1 MKLIVKTLWIPSA
14 ILVVIFLGL
23 SLIISSI
30 LTGNAQKGQESELQA
45 LVASESRRI
54 MTGLSLVTATQQP
67 GDAMLGL
74 EGKDD
79 TLAKDV
85 VTLVAN
91 LGLDGVVFTD
101 LKGKTLYS
109 TVKDPPANLDKV
121 VSGLDGKKMEKRLLV
136 LDNYLVALG
145 SIKDV
150 DTIKGYLVFL
160 VTIPPSLQAVVEHTM
175 QGMDKGQQGIKQ
187 PSIREEIEA
196 IRDEIVTVSDA
207 FLKQVLTTFSILLV
221 AGLALVMVVLLVI
234 ARGILG
240 PVNLV
245 KGNVEVMSSGDLT
258 QRIAIPAKK
267 DEIFEMAEGVN
278 RMADG
283 LSNIARMLHL
293 QAATLGSASEGF
305 IPFFEGLKQ
314 QAAMLQKSAR
324 EAMNS
329 NDHIDGETYQLR
341 ANVDKV
347 AQTIEGFIRKVHQL
361 GENISNIA
369 AAAEEASQNV
379 STMASAAEE
388 MSSNVNSVNSN
399 LQRVAES
406 VDSVIH
412 ATQQVNASQEE
423 VRRRCQ
429 SAVTSSGL
437 ADQHANGA
445 SQVMESLDKAAVE
458 IGKVVNVIRNIAE
471 QTKMLA
477 LNAAIEAAGAGEA
490 GKGFAVVANEV
501 KELARQTSE
510 ATQMIGQRI
519 GEIQVQ
525 TKSARH
531 AVGEIASQIQQ
542 VNSGQGQILQ
552 AVETQGVAMGRIVG
566 DIDKVSTAAQEV
578 TRNAHELEL
587 AIQEVARAAAEAA
600 MGTAEIARA
609 SSDAAN
615 QADYLIRDGQGAD
628 QEVKAVQNMGQGIL
642 ESSAEVQK
650 RGLLTYDSANAM
662 AGWISQAQTMRD
674 IINQT
679 SEGLLR
685 SATQLNIGTEPY
697 DVRKIKSAHLNWLAR
712 LTESVAAGILMPEK
726 DITNSHQCAFGKWY
740 DTEGLQRF
748 GHIEIFKQVGIAHEK
763 VHLKGREV
771 YELSKAGKH
780 GEALSLVQQL
790 VDRERAELFSLLDE
804 MYQSHDVWHNP

>member
-1 MKLIVKTLWIPSA
+1 
-14 ILVVIFLGL
+14 
-23 SLIISSI
+23 
-30 LTGNAQKGQESELQA
+30 
-45 LVASESRRI
+45 
-54 MTGLSLVTATQQP
+54 
-67 GDAMLGL
+67 
-74 EGKDD
+74 
-79 TLAKDV
+79 
-85 VTLVAN
+85 
-91 LGLDGVVFTD
+91 
-101 LKGKTLYS
+101 
-109 TVKDPPANLDKV
+109 
-121 VSGLDGKKMEKRLLV
+121 
-136 LDNYLVALG
+136 
-145 SIKDV
+145 
-150 DTIKGYLVFL
+150 
-160 VTIPPSLQAVVEHTM
+160 
-175 QGMDKGQQGIKQ
+175 
-187 PSIREEIEA
+187 
-196 IRDEIVTVSDA
+196 
-207 FLKQVLTTFSILLV
+207 
-221 AGLALVMVVLLVI
+221 
-234 ARGILG
+234 
-240 PVNLV
+240 
-245 KGNVEVMSSGDLT
+245 
-258 QRIAIPAKK
+258 
-267 DEIFEMAEGVN
+267 
-278 RMADG
+278 
-283 LSNIARMLHL
+283 
-293 QAATLGSASEGF
+293 
-305 IPFFEGLKQ
+305 
-314 QAAMLQKSAR
+314 
-324 EAMNS
+324 
-329 NDHIDGETYQLR
+329 
-341 ANVDKV
+341 
-347 AQTIEGFIRKVHQL
+347 
-361 GENISNIA
+361 
-369 AAAEEASQNV
+369 
-379 STMASAAEE
+379 MASAAEE

-445 SQVMESLDKAAVE
+445 SQVMESLDKAALE

-552 AVETQGVAMGRIVG
+552 AVETQGLAMGRIVG

-600 MGTAEIARA
+600 MGTAEIART

-615 QADYLIRDGQGAD
+615 QADYLVRDGQGAD
-628 QEVKAVQNMGQGIL
+628 KEVKAVQNMGQGIL

-662 AGWISQAQTMRD
+662 AGWITQAQTMRE

-679 SEGLLR
+679 SEGLHQ
-685 SATQLNIGTEPY
+685 SAARLIIGTEPF
-697 DVRKIKSAHLNWLAR
+697 DVKKIKSAHLNWLAR
-712 LTESVAAGILMPEK
+712 LTESVAAGILLPEK

-740 DTEGLQRF
+740 DSEGMQRF
-748 GHIEIFKQVGIAHEK
+748 GHLEIFRKVGTAHEK

-771 YELSKAGKH
+771 YELSKSGHHEK
-780 GEALSLVQQL
+780 ALILVQDL
-790 VDRERAELFSLLDE
+790 INRERAELFQILDE
-804 MYQSHDVWHNP
+804 MYQSQEVWQIPQL